1 MKDSSDERKPRKRD
15 NREFARFA
23 SKIPAQ
29 IEVIHA
35 WQGTSAGPFSG
46 ELYNISRSGAGLRLD
61 RVFPPRTRLR
71 IAVPSTIRG
80 QRLSAEVVWTSA
92 TFGQQTAGAA
102 VYGVRWLEQ
111 LSRLA
116 LEAIIPEEAQ
126 EKERPAAQGPESA
139 T

>member
-1 MKDSSDERKPRKRD
+1 MKDSSDERKPRKREQ
-15 NREFARFA
+15 REFPRFA

-71 IAVPSTIRG
+71 IAVPAMMRG

-92 TFGQQTAGAA
+92 AIGQQAAGGA

-116 LEAIIPEEAQ
+116 LDALIPQEMQQEERSQGAQ
-126 EKERPAAQGPESA
+126 DSA
-139 T
+139 S

>member
-1 MKDSSDERKPRKRD
+1 MKESSGERKPRRREH
-15 NREFARFA
+15 REFPRFA

-35 WQGTSAGPFSG
+35 WQGTSAGPFPG
-46 ELYNISRSGAGLRLD
+46 ELYNISRGGAGLRLD

-71 IAVPSTIRG
+71 IALPSMSRA
-80 QRLSAEVVWTSA
+80 QRLSAEVIWTSA
-92 TFGQQTAGAA
+92 TFGRGNTRDA

-116 LEAIIPEEAQ
+116 LEALVPEELQQKEQPATQ
-126 EKERPAAQGPESA
+126 EPAG
-139 T
+139 

>member
-1 MKDSSDERKPRKRD
+1 MKDSSGERKPRGGEK
-15 NREFARFA
+15 REFPRFA

-35 WQGTSAGPFSG
+35 WQGTSAGPFPG
-46 ELYNISRSGAGLRLD
+46 ELYNVSRSGAGLRLD

-71 IAVPSTIRG
+71 IALPAMSRG

-92 TFGQQTAGAA
+92 TFGRGEARGA

-116 LEAIIPEEAQ
+116 LEAIVPQELQQEEHPATQ
-126 EKERPAAQGPESA
+126 EPAS
-139 T
+139 